1 MPHEIVS
8 FDEPKLQ
15 EYLGELVRKTVEDA
29 LNALLDAEADQIA
42 NAGRYERTDERQAYR
57 SGHYRRG
64 LTTTCGEV
72 ELNVPKLR
80 GATFASKVVER
91 YRRRES
97 SVEEAMMEMYLAGVS
112 TRRIQDVS
120 EILWGSSVS
129 PATVSKLNREAFGA
143 VDEWRH
149 RRLEGDYPYVYLD
162 GTYIKR
168 NWGGAYE
175 GVAVLVAIGVNAEGS
190 VNSLSHFR
198 QPGSRP
204 SRRS

>member
-15 EYLGELVRKTVEDA
+15 EYLGELVLKTVEDT
-29 LNALLDAEADQIA
+29 LNALLDEEADQIA

-57 SGHYRRG
+57 SGHYKRG
-64 LTTTCGEV
+64 LATTSGSVT
-72 ELNVPKLR
+72 LNIPKLR
-80 GATFASKVVER
+80 GATFASKVIER
-91 YRRRES
+91 YQRWET

-120 EILWGSSVS
+120 EILWGASVS
-129 PATVSKLNREAFGA
+129 PATVSKLNRKAFGA
-143 VDEWRH
+143 VDEWR
-149 RRLEGDYPYVYLD
+149 RRTLLGEYPYVYLD

-175 GVAVLVAIGVNAEGS
+175 CV
-190 VNSLSHFR
+190 
-198 QPGSRP
+198 
-204 SRRS
+204 

>member
-80 GATFASKVVER
+80 CIASLRSGPPRHRYLSR
-91 YRRRES
+91 YRHE
-97 SVEEAMMEMYLAGVS
+97 
-112 TRRIQDVS
+112 
-120 EILWGSSVS
+120 
-129 PATVSKLNREAFGA
+129 N
-143 VDEWRH
+143 
-149 RRLEGDYPYVYLD
+149 
-162 GTYIKR
+162 
-168 NWGGAYE
+168 
-175 GVAVLVAIGVNAEGS
+175 
-190 VNSLSHFR
+190 
-198 QPGSRP
+198 
-204 SRRS
+204 

>member
-143 VDEWRH
+143 VDCIQSSKSRQF
-149 RRLEGDYPYVYLD
+149 
-162 GTYIKR
+162 
-168 NWGGAYE
+168 A
-175 GVAVLVAIGVNAEGS
+175 
-190 VNSLSHFR
+190 LSISYTSPR
-198 QPGSRP
+198 ACLRP
-204 SRRS
+204 

>member
-120 EILWGSSVS
+120 ENPVGLERLARHGLQAEPRGLRRRRRV
-129 PATVSKLNREAFGA
+129 EAPQAGGGLPLRLPR
-143 VDEWRH
+143 RH
-149 RRLEGDYPYVYLD
+149 VHQEELGRRLRGRWPCS
-162 GTYIKR
+162 
-168 NWGGAYE
+168 W
-175 GVAVLVAIGVNAEGS
+175 
-190 VNSLSHFR
+190 
-198 QPGSRP
+198 P
-204 SRRS
+204 

>member
-168 NWGGAYE
+168 NWGGC
-175 GVAVLVAIGVNAEGS
+175 I
-190 VNSLSHFR
+190 R
-198 QPGSRP
+198 
-204 SRRS
+204 

>member
-91 YRRRES
+91 YRRHCLPI
-97 SVEEAMMEMYLAGVS
+97 MAGVA
-112 TRRIQDVS
+112 Q
-120 EILWGSSVS
+120 ILQTKFNPQAQEQ
-129 PATVSKLNREAFGA
+129 PADWATHSCN
-143 VDEWRH
+143 
-149 RRLEGDYPYVYLD
+149 
-162 GTYIKR
+162 T
-168 NWGGAYE
+168 
-175 GVAVLVAIGVNAEGS
+175 
-190 VNSLSHFR
+190 
-198 QPGSRP
+198 
-204 SRRS
+204 

>member
-80 GATFASKVVER
+80 G
-91 YRRRES
+91 
-97 SVEEAMMEMYLAGVS
+97 
-112 TRRIQDVS
+112 
-120 EILWGSSVS
+120 
-129 PATVSKLNREAFGA
+129 
-143 VDEWRH
+143 
-149 RRLEGDYPYVYLD
+149 
-162 GTYIKR
+162 
-168 NWGGAYE
+168 
-175 GVAVLVAIGVNAEGS
+175 
-190 VNSLSHFR
+190 
-198 QPGSRP
+198 
-204 SRRS
+204 